1 MLYALSWFI
10 VVALLA
16 LWSLAAWTL
25 HAVAAWALANAG
37 AVSGAGAAL
46 GTLRLPAG
54 LVAWMPPQIAP
65 FVSEMLAGLG
75 PLVDGL
81 LQAAPALAGAVTVA
95 TWLAWGVGSALLV
108 LLGVA
113 LHLLIAWWRRRG
125 GGASGPD
132 ARPPSAA
139 SEPGHGTARHRTQ
152 AIPSLRSPS

>member
-1 MLYALSWFI
+1 
-10 VVALLA
+10 
-16 LWSLAAWTL
+16 
-25 HAVAAWALANAG
+25 
-37 AVSGAGAAL
+37 
-46 GTLRLPAG
+46 
-54 LVAWMPPQIAP
+54 
-65 FVSEMLAGLG
+65 MLAGLG